1 MSGIMNQIISALGV
15 CEKIFEIMDEPVLI
29 NNGDRNPNF
38 TENDVVVEFKE
49 GTFAYPSKPTVQV
62 LKGLNLK
69 IRKGESVALVGA
81 SGSGKSSI
89 VSLILRFYDLIE
101 GQLLI
106 GGVNIKDIHVERL
119 RRRIGFV
126 SQEPVLFSGSL
137 RENI

>member
-1 MSGIMNQIISALGV
+1 M
-15 CEKIFEIMDEPVLI
+15 
-29 NNGDRNPNF
+29 
-38 TENDVVVEFKE
+38 
-49 GTFAYPSKPTVQV
+49 
-62 LKGLNLK
+62 
-69 IRKGESVALVGA
+69 VGA

-106 GGVNIKDIHVERL
+106 GGVNIKEINIERL
-119 RRRIGFV
+119 RRKIGFV